1 MFDTTAGGTYIE
13 TALTSIGVSSEQLI
27 ENLTK
32 RIISNVKETGTI
44 VWPPTVDELEEEE
57 TLAPLLLNLVR
68 ALAQKSKDD
77 MFPKVLALTS
87 LLTQSF

>member
-44 VWPPTVDELEEEE
+44 VWPPAVDKLEKIRNSGSSSVESSEGFSPE
-57 TLAPLLLNLVR
+57 VKR
-68 ALAQKSKDD
+68 
-77 MFPKVLALTS
+77 
-87 LLTQSF
+87 

>member
-13 TALTSIGVSSEQLI
+13 TALTSIGVSSDPLI

-32 RIISNVKETGTI
+32 IIISNVKETGTI